1 MMKSLRFM
9 FKNRQDAAAG
19 LYNSL
24 PIERMR
30 DEQWSIM
37 AISSG
42 GLFIAQ
48 EINKRLNLPL
58 DLIITAAITAPNNS
72 DCELA
77 RVSENEEIVIN
88 HALLEAFDV
97 QIDYIYG
104 EATRKYEDKILADAY
119 RYRKGELLSTL
130 KNKTILLVDEGS
142 ESGLKLMC
150 AIKTALEKKAKAI
163 YVAVPIMPIEVYDS
177 AKALVDDIFS
187 IAEVEDYIDTR
198 YYYFELDDIKPDMIE
213 EILEKN
219 SELQRKHTNT
229 K

>member
-77 RVSENEEIVIN
+77 RVSESEEIVIN